1 MPLISPMISAPI
13 YALGLIGE
21 DGGQHLVGT
30 PAFAKGRCFDRRG
43 ADERVAEG
51 DAARTFVRPYQLVAL
66 GRGEIVELV
75 LAAARRFQ
83 HPDIPG
89 TLQGRGQEDR
99 PGRGR
104 EPHDPGGEQLLQALS
119 ERQHR
124 RKRLP
129 RRALRIAQR
138 LRQLQ
143 QGERVASRR
152 VQHPAPHPGIESG
165 KPGPHQVVSRL
176 VIQGLQLIFQ
186 QAAPVKVVFRA
197 GPAGGQQPHP
207 PAAEPSRH
215 EAQHAG
221 APSGAMTPLNSRLC
235 PRLGVG
241 RV

>member
-1 MPLISPMISAPI
+1 MISAPI

-152 VQHPAPHPGIESG
+152 VQHRAPHPGDRVRETWSSPGGQPPGHPGASAHIPAGRPGQSSFPRRSG
-165 KPGPHQVVSRL
+165 RRP
-176 VIQGLQLIFQ
+176 
-186 QAAPVKVVFRA
+186 AAPPSCRRA
-197 GPAGGQQPHP
+197 F
-207 PAAEPSRH
+207 S
-215 EAQHAG
+215 
-221 APSGAMTPLNSRLC
+221 
-235 PRLGVG
+235 PRSSA
-241 RV
+241 RRRSIRCHDTAK